1 MQNGSKTGGVDF
13 FYASAGQKTKFHHN
27 KSLLFQQTL
36 NYKIM
41 EEIKPSSFR
50 VAINQG
56 LLLGLALIIFSLI
69 LYVAGTGPK
78 SSLNYLTYLI
88 IVIGMFLSMKQW
100 RDKFN
105 NGFITYGNAF
115 KHGFY
120 VILITGILTAIW
132 TFIFY
137 NYIAPDEVAK
147 IIEATEENLYK
158 SQPNMSEEQV
168 EMALKW
174 SKMFVSPKIMAL
186 TGFFGNI
193 ILGVILGAILSFF
206 IKKEKPAFSE

>member
-1 MQNGSKTGGVDF
+1 M
-13 FYASAGQKTKFHHN
+13 
-27 KSLLFQQTL
+27 
-36 NYKIM
+36 
-41 EEIKPSSFR
+41 
-50 VAINQG
+50 
-56 LLLGLALIIFSLI
+56 
-69 LYVAGTGPK
+69 AGTGPK

-132 TFIFY
+132 TFVFY
-137 NYIAPDEVAK
+137 NYIAPGEVAK

-186 TGFFGNI
+186 TGFFWKYHFRGYPWSNS
-193 ILGVILGAILSFF
+193 LFFLS
-206 IKKEKPAFSE
+206 KRKNLLLVNNK

>member
-1 MQNGSKTGGVDF
+1 
-13 FYASAGQKTKFHHN
+13 
-27 KSLLFQQTL
+27 
-36 NYKIM
+36 M

-88 IVIGMFLSMKQW
+88 IVSGMFLSMKQW

-132 TFIFY
+132 TFVFY
-137 NYIAPDEVAK
+137 NYIAPGEVAK

-174 SKMFVSPKIMAL
+174 SKMFVSPKIMSL